1 MKRQLTV
8 VDNTSDDRKE
18 TKLLKLN
25 NKKINF
31 FTQLPKELV
40 YHVLTFIAGYD
51 SIKINPLIGDVGDY
65 KIENKDDN
73 EEKELFKFDN
83 NRTIEDL
90 DKFIIPLENIKTLIS
105 LTCCTSKSLFFL
117 KGNLSQTIIENIS
130 DNKNNEMKEEQI
142 NNKELSVFDKLWLN
156 CYNFQEKLTYWIR
169 TIEFENFQLS
179 SSGFFIPKDKLAWFL
194 LTLNKLQHLIQ
205 FKERGL
211 TTQLFTETTTN
222 DNNEENEDNIKE
234 TENNK
239 TDENKEEENQQ
250 QQDQQNKKRMEE
262 DEKEKFCNEEEAL
275 NEIKERLEKLMIT
288 EKEVLENDN
297 LNNLFDLFIT
307 KAVIL
312 TLKIYKKFD
321 CDANNI
327 DIYKCYLMSLKYL
340 DQYSVEGEFNNENN
354 NDCKKY
360 GLVINGPIAWKSFV
374 TINGSIFIE
383 NNYTTN
389 ENTEN
394 NIENNNANVFNENV
408 NIEENKDVKEKL
420 NSYFYLHLQNVGFF
434 NEEFKNLI
442 FPNSIL
448 SFTFSSHLFY
458 SIKPTEQWDNLF
470 ENVKFPNVKYLRI
483 YFDEYG
489 FDCGDDE
496 YLDLEK
502 FFENT
507 NYGTITDYKELQFII
522 LKNLLKKER
531 FPKLNHLVLHGF
543 TKRNLFE
550 ECDFSL
556 LQQLLTI
563 EFRFGLSSKMKS
575 SNFFNEIVN
584 LKSLKFVIIHC
595 LLDPRLKKAIS
606 YEELEN
612 YYDLKDKSFVF
623 SIGNV
628 SLSEYFRYCNSRLSE
643 DIVVD
648 DLRW

>member
-1 MKRQLTV
+1 MKRQQTFH
-8 VDNTSDDRKE
+8 NTSDDRKE

-156 CYNFQEKLTYWIR
+156 CYSFQEKLTYWIR

-194 LTLNKLQHLIQ
+194 LTLKKLQHLIQ

-222 DNNEENEDNIKE
+222 DNNEENEEENIKE

-250 QQDQQNKKRMEE
+250 QQDQRNKKRMEEE
-262 DEKEKFCNEEEAL
+262 DEKEKFYNEEEAL
-275 NEIKERLEKLMIT
+275 NEIKERLGKLMIT

-307 KAVIL
+307 KALIL

-321 CDANNI
+321 CDA
-327 DIYKCYLMSLKYL
+327 K
-340 DQYSVEGEFNNENN
+340 DQYSVEGEFNNER
-354 NDCKKY
+354 
-360 GLVINGPIAWKSFV
+360 
-374 TINGSIFIE
+374 E
-383 NNYTTN
+383 
-389 ENTEN
+389 
-394 NIENNNANVFNENV
+394 
-408 NIEENKDVKEKL
+408 
-420 NSYFYLHLQNVGFF
+420 
-434 NEEFKNLI
+434 
-442 FPNSIL
+442 
-448 SFTFSSHLFY
+448 
-458 SIKPTEQWDNLF
+458 
-470 ENVKFPNVKYLRI
+470 
-483 YFDEYG
+483 
-489 FDCGDDE
+489 
-496 YLDLEK
+496 
-502 FFENT
+502 
-507 NYGTITDYKELQFII
+507 
-522 LKNLLKKER
+522 
-531 FPKLNHLVLHGF
+531 
-543 TKRNLFE
+543 
-550 ECDFSL
+550 
-556 LQQLLTI
+556 
-563 EFRFGLSSKMKS
+563 
-575 SNFFNEIVN
+575 
-584 LKSLKFVIIHC
+584 
-595 LLDPRLKKAIS
+595 
-606 YEELEN
+606 
-612 YYDLKDKSFVF
+612 
-623 SIGNV
+623 
-628 SLSEYFRYCNSRLSE
+628 
-643 DIVVD
+643 
-648 DLRW
+648 